1 MSYLFTVRLA
11 RRAALACAAIAL
23 VSACASLQK
32 PVSLAETIAKTP
44 ELSTLNGLVK
54 TAGLTETLQ
63 GPGPFTVFAPSD
75 AAFKALKA
83 GTLESLSKNP
93 AAVKDILLF
102 HTVSGAVAA
111 KDVKNSNVKAVNGGA
126 LALAKAGDFVT
137 VENGFVIKAD
147 VMASNGVI
155 HIIDTVLTPP
165 KK

>member
-1 MSYLFTVRLA
+1 MSYLLTVRLA

-44 ELSTLNGLVK
+44 ELSTLNSLVK
-54 TAGLTETLQ
+54 AAGLTETLQ

-83 GTLESLSKNP
+83 GTLEGLSKNP

-102 HTVSGAVAA
+102 HTVSGAVAS
-111 KDVKNSNVKAVNGGA
+111 KDVKNSNAKAVNGDA
-126 LALAKAGDFVT
+126 LAIAKAGDFVT
-137 VENGFVIKAD
+137 VENAFVVKAD

>member
-1 MSYLFTVRLA
+1 MSYLLSLRLA
-11 RRAALACAAIAL
+11 RRAALACAAITL

-54 TAGLTETLQ
+54 AAGLTETLQ

-93 AAVKDILLF
+93 ANVKDLLLF
-102 HTVSGAVAA
+102 HAVSGAVAS
-111 KDVKNSNVKAVNGGA
+111 KDVKNSNAKAVNGGA
-126 LALAKAGDFVT
+126 LALAKSGDFVT

>member
-1 MSYLFTVRLA
+1 MSYSLTLRLA
-11 RRAALACAAIAL
+11 RRAALACAVIAL
-23 VSACASLQK
+23 VSACASVQK
-32 PVSLAETIAKTP
+32 PVSLAETIANTP

-75 AAFKALKA
+75 TAFKALKA
-83 GTLESLSKNP
+83 GTLEELSKNP
-93 AAVKDILLF
+93 AKVKDLLLF
-102 HTVSGAVAA
+102 HAISGAVAA
-111 KDVKNSNVKAVNGGA
+111 KDVKNSNAKSVTGDA

-137 VENGFVIKAD
+137 IENAFVVKAD
-147 VMASNGVI
+147 VMASNGII

>member
-1 MSYLFTVRLA
+1 MSHLLTVRLA
-11 RRAALACAAIAL
+11 RRAAIACAAIAL
-23 VSACASLQK
+23 VSACASLEK
-32 PVSLAETIAKTP
+32 PVSLADTIAKTP

-83 GTLESLSKNP
+83 GTLEDLSKQP
-93 AAVKDILLF
+93 AKVKDLLLF
-102 HTVSGAVAA
+102 HTVSGAVVA
-111 KDVKNSNVKAVNGGA
+111 KDVKNSNAKAITGDA
-126 LALAKAGDFVT
+126 LALSKAGDFVT
-137 VENGFVIKAD
+137 IENGFVVKAD